1 MDWDVSTVPDPQDA
15 ATFERSKLNWAEL
28 DTERSAQLFELH
40 RRLIRL
46 RRDHPDLTDP
56 RFDHSTTSS
65 DHLRGWLLVERGQMI
80 IVANFSDELAK
91 IELPFAIESLLQVG
105 DATLSRPQAE
115 LAPHSAVVG
124 VRA

>member
-1 MDWDVSTVPDPQDA
+1 ML
-15 ATFERSKLNWAEL
+15 ELN
-28 DTERSAQLFELH
+28 Q
-40 RRLIRL
+40 RLIRL

-91 IELPFAIESLLQVG
+91 IELPFAIHSLLQVG
-105 DATLSRPQAE
+105 DAILSGPQAE

-124 VRA
+124 ARA